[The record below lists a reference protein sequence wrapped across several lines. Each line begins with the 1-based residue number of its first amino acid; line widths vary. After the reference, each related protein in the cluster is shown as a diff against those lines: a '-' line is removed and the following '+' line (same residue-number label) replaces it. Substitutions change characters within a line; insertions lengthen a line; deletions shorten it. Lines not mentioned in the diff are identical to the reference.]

1 VLPVLDLDQD
11 RRVKAAGRFAF
22 SACFQSEGTLLR
34 TIRQIFSS
42 EDIIQL
48 AIRLALLAF
57 LIYWAFVLVRPF
69 VPILAWSVV
78 LAVALYP
85 IYGGLAK
92 FLGGRPKLAAI
103 IVTLVNLGI
112 VIGPATW
119 LGLSAIDGV
128 RELAGQ
134 IATGN
139 VAVPSPPSRIKDWPL
154 VGPLLFNLWE
164 HASTNLR
171 AVLSE
176 LAPHLKPLAGIM
188 LSLVGSAGLGTLKF
202 VLAVV
207 LAGFLFPYG
216 PQLVAAGRGFLY
228 RIVPEQSEHFLELA
242 GATIRAVSQGV
253 IGVAII
259 QSLLAGV
266 GFKLAGVPGAGLLA
280 FVVLL
285 LAIVQIGAAIVL
297 IPAIIWIWTAKDFPT
312 ALLLTLFLVVVGL
325 IDNVLKPLVMG
336 RGLTTPTLV
345 IFIGVVGGTLAHGI
359 VGLFIGPI
367 ILAVVWELASAWTRD
382 QTVPEKT
389 ASNPSSLASAAFAG
403 SSDVD
408 LNQRS
413 PGGVAFNKPD
423 KEVRS

>member
-1 VLPVLDLDQD
+1 VLDLDQD

-22 SACFQSEGTLLR
+22 SACFQSESPSLR

-42 EDIIQL
+42 EEVIQL

-85 IYGGLAK
+85 VYNGLAK
-92 FLGGRPKLAAI
+92 VLGGRPKLAAT

-119 LGLSAIDGV
+119 LGLSAIEGL

-134 IATGN
+134 IGTGN
-139 VAVPSPPSRIKDWPL
+139 VAVPLPSSRIKDWPL
-154 VGPLLFNLWE
+154 VGPLLFDLWE
-164 HASTNLR
+164 QTSTNLR

-188 LSLVGSAGLGTLKF
+188 LSFAGSAGLGTLKF

-259 QSLLAGV
+259 QALLAGI
-266 GFKLAGVPGAGLLA
+266 GFKLAGIPGAGLLA

-297 IPAIIWIWTAKDFPT
+297 IPAIIWIWTAKDFTT

-367 ILAVVWELASAWTRD
+367 ILAVVWELASAWIRD
-382 QTVPEKT
+382 RTVPENT
-389 ASNPSSLASAAFAG
+389 ASDPSSSTNAVFAG

-413 PGGVAFNKPD
+413 PGGAAFNEPH
-423 KEVRS
+423 KEVGS